1 MKTQILFLT
10 LCISLLLSG
19 CQKAPEAPP
28 AVQAEEAPW
37 EAESQDSQ
45 SSYNDSTQ
53 GPHSQ
58 EFRKIYGEEDG
69 ADWWKTAAQEE
80 AKDASGVDQYD
91 DAKTWSWAPYETL
104 YRTDGSRMGLVR
116 EADGTRHIGEVPD
129 TKVWIRLKDGTLLS
143 DEPFDACIDI
153 WARRRVRSTA
163 SETAPATAIPSAPE
177 TEAFTSAKWTSRKL
191 WRKTIS
197 AIVCALPAGTAVNRA
212 MAL

>member
-1 MKTQILFLT
+1 M
-10 LCISLLLSG
+10 
-19 CQKAPEAPP
+19 
-28 AVQAEEAPW
+28 QAEEAPW

-53 GPHSQ
+53 EPRSQ

-91 DAKTWSWAPYETL
+91 DAKTWSWTPYETL

-143 DEPFDACIDI
+143 DEPFDACIDYMGTPEGEVYCI
-153 WARRRVRSTA
+153 RNGHRLPLYRQRRR
-163 SETAPATAIPSAPE
+163 
-177 TEAFTSAKWTSRKL
+177 RKL
-191 WRKTIS
+191 
-197 AIVCALPAGTAVNRA
+197 LPQRSGRA
-212 MAL
+212 ENFGGRPFRLSPARYPVGQP

>member
-1 MKTQILFLT
+1 MKKQILFLT

-19 CQKAPEAPP
+19 CQKAPEATP
-28 AVQAEEAPW
+28 ALQAEEAPW

-45 SSYNDSTQ
+45 SSYNGSTQ
-53 GPHSQ
+53 EPRSQ
-58 EFRKIYGEEDG
+58 EFRKIYGEEDD

-104 YRTDGSRMGLVR
+104 YRTDGSCMGLVR

-143 DEPFDACIDI
+143 DEPFDACIDYMGTPKGEVYCI
-153 WARRRVRSTA
+153 RNGTGYRYTV
-163 SETAPATAIPSAPE
+163 SAGDGG
-177 TEAFTSAKWTSRKL
+177 FTSAEWTSRKL